1 MADRRLQVFHTVAR
15 VMSFTKAAEILHMT
29 QPAVTFQI
37 KQLED
42 AFNTRLFDRTHN
54 KITLTEA
61 GRVVYDYAEQI
72 LESYAKMAN
81 DVKDLTG
88 DITGALVIGA
98 STTIAEYLLPRLLG
112 VFKKQFPDVTLRLQ
126 VGNTDAIVSM
136 VENNLLDLGIVEAPV
151 YNKNLEVITCRLDEL
166 VVIVPPDHPLAA
178 FDTIRA
184 EQLTQYPFILREEGS
199 GTRVVIDEYMR
210 NAGMNFI
217 DFDIV
222 MELGS
227 PESVKMAV
235 ESEVGVAI
243 TSRTTLSKEIKL
255 GTLKAIPLN
264 PPLMRPFSHVRQR
277 HKFRHRAVGQLL
289 EFAEQYCKEQ
299 ARKEGFIIP
308 DEIDSNKI
316 NP

>member
-81 DVKDLTG
+81 DVKDLTS

-178 FDTIRA
+178 FDTIRP

-199 GTRVVIDEYMR
+199 GSRAVIDEYMR

-308 DEIDSNKI
+308 DDVPSNQGR
-316 NP
+316 